1 MNDEGVYCKE
11 INKEGHLAERAKVIV
26 VKSSKERRYHAMIEV
41 DVWGNAGEARE
52 AQNIIETEL
61 EGYFPVQDST
71 PRKWVD
77 SIKVLLEAGRIFLH
91 KIVRRFGQVN
101 SHVF

>member
-1 MNDEGVYCKE
+1 
-11 INKEGHLAERAKVIV
+11 
-26 VKSSKERRYHAMIEV
+26 MIEV
-41 DVWGNAGEARE
+41 DVWGNAGEAGE

-77 SIKVLLEAGRIFLH
+77 SIKVLLEAGRIFPH